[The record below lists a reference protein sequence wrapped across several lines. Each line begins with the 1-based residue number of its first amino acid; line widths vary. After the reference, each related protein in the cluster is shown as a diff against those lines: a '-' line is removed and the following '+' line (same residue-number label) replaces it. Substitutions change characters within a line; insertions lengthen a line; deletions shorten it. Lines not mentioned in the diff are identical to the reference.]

1 MAHVEKTIEVDK
13 PVDQVYAQWTQF
25 EEFPKFMENVEQ
37 VRQLD
42 DKHLE
47 WKAKVA
53 GTERQWKAEI
63 TEQRPNQVI
72 AWRSITGDKND
83 GKVEFQ
89 PVNGNTKVKLQ
100 VDYEPPAGA
109 IGELGDKVVQATPRS
124 VENDLKRFKEFIEQR
139 SAPTG
144 KWSGEVESGQVKGS
158 GKN

>member
-1 MAHVEKTIEVDK
+1 MAHVEKTIEVQK

-25 EEFPKFMENVEQ
+25 EDFPHFMENVEE

-63 TEQRPNQVI
+63 IEQKPNQVI
-72 AWRSITGDKND
+72 AWRSTTGDKND

-89 PVNGNTKVKLQ
+89 PIDGRTRVKLAI
-100 VDYEPPAGA
+100 DYEPPAGA
-109 IGELGDKVVQATPRS
+109 AGTAGDTIIQATPRT
-124 VENDLKRFKEFIEQR
+124 VESDLKRFKEFIEKR
-139 SAPTG
+139 PSPTG
-144 KWSGEVESGQVKGS
+144 KWSGEIESGQVK
-158 GKN
+158 K